1 MSAILTGLAM
11 AAPGIIKGVRQ
22 LSSSAPQQK
31 ISNQTTSYLNK
42 LRNISKEGL
51 YGQDVKNEIGA
62 DLNQQSLNTR
72 NAIRASATRQG
83 LENSGVLAQNL
94 LRQGGQ
100 STLAAAK
107 MAKQIAQMNE
117 KSKLDASAE
126 SARVGDQIQQIKYQN
141 ALARQQRKDSAF
153 SSFADAAGK
162 GLTGFLGDKT
172 DDIEEGLYDW
182 WRNRNKRGNSNS
194 IGSVKLPGIDL

>member
-1 MSAILTGLAM
+1 MSILAGLAM

-22 LSSSAPQQK
+22 LATSAPQMQT
-31 ISNQTTSYLNK
+31 SNQTTAYLNK
-42 LRNISKEGL
+42 LKNISKEGL

-62 DLNQQSLNTR
+62 DLNQQSLSTR
-72 NAIRASATRQG
+72 NALRASATRQG

-94 LRQGGQ
+94 LKEGGQ

-107 MAKQIAQMNE
+107 MAKQIAEMNK

-126 SARVGDQIQQIKYQN
+126 SARIGDEIQQMKYQN

-153 SSFADAAGK
+153 SNFADAAGK

-172 DDIEEGLYDW
+172 DDIEEGLYEW

-194 IGSVKLPGIDL
+194 IGSVRLPGIDL

>member
-1 MSAILTGLAM
+1 MSILAGLAM

-22 LSSSAPQQK
+22 LATSAPQMQT
-31 ISNQTTSYLNK
+31 SNQTTAYLNK
-42 LRNISKEGL
+42 LKNISKEGL

-62 DLNQQSLNTR
+62 DLNQQSLSTR
-72 NAIRASATRQG
+72 NALRASATRQG

-94 LRQGGQ
+94 LKEGGQ

-107 MAKQIAQMNE
+107 MAKQIAEMNK

-126 SARVGDQIQQIKYQN
+126 SARIGDEIQQMKYQN
-141 ALARQQRKDSAF
+141 ALARQQRRDSAF

-172 DDIEEGLYDW
+172 DDIEEGLYEW

-194 IGSVKLPGIDL
+194 IGSVRLPGIDL

>member
-1 MSAILTGLAM
+1 MSILAGLAM

-22 LSSSAPQQK
+22 LATSAPQMQT
-31 ISNQTTSYLNK
+31 SNQTTAYLNK
-42 LRNISKEGL
+42 LKNISKEGL

-62 DLNQQSLNTR
+62 DLNQQSLSTR
-72 NAIRASATRQG
+72 NALRASATRQG

-94 LRQGGQ
+94 LKEGGQ

-107 MAKQIAQMNE
+107 MAKQIAEMNK

-126 SARVGDQIQQIKYQN
+126 SARIGDEIQQMKYQN

-153 SSFADAAGK
+153 SNFADAAGK

-172 DDIEEGLYDW
+172 DDIEEGLYEW

-194 IGSVKLPGIDL
+194 IGSVRLPGI